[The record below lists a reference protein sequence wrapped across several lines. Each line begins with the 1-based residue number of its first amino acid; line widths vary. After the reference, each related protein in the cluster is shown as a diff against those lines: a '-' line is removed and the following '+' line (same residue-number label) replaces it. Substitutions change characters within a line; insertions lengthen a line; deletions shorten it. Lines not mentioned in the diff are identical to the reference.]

1 MYGDYSRI
9 RSTRPSEGQPTPYS
23 AVWAQQGRLLV
34 DAELNEQT
42 AILLDYVRA
51 LAVDFIGP
59 FGGHIHRA
67 GFKVVPAED
76 GFAFTSGHYYVHGLR
91 CEAGPVSDLELPEP
105 PFVIYLLVWEQTI
118 SAIQDPSLAEPAL
131 GPDMSNTT
139 RRSQVAWRARST
151 ARLHRSG
158 KSLTGEEAIE
168 DIVEEFARH
177 NAEPGERP
185 LLRAD
190 AASTGAPDDDPSTAP
205 TPAPYRGFE
214 NQLYRV
220 EIHSGGRAGEAT
232 FKWSRDNGS
241 VEFALDDLDGPDGQ
255 GELTATL
262 GRLWID
268 ARSGL
273 EPGDWVELV
282 DDDWFPSGEPP
293 ALLQVKSIVRAKR
306 EVRLIGGAGT
316 YKFNRAGHPYLRRWD
331 QSPASC
337 AADNAIEVVEV
348 PEDGDEWIEL
358 EDGVRIRFLEAGAV
372 YRRGDYWL
380 VPART
385 ASGGVLWPASEDGPL
400 AQPPA
405 GPARYRA
412 PLALVTRGDDPDD
425 LKVTDLRTLFT
436 HLAWPGMG
444 LDGTD

>member
-1 MYGDYSRI
+1 VYGDYSRI
-9 RSTRPSEGQPTPYS
+9 RSIRPSEGQPTPYS

-42 AILLDYVRA
+42 AIVLDYLRT

-67 GFKVVPAED
+67 GFEVVPEED
-76 GFAFTSGHYYVHGLR
+76 GFAFSSGHYYVHGVR

-105 PFVIYLLVWEQTI
+105 PFVIYLLVWERTI

-131 GPDMSNTT
+131 GPDMANTT

-151 ARLHRSG
+151 PRLHGSQ
-158 KSLTGEEAIE
+158 KTLTGEESVE
-168 DIVEEFARH
+168 HIVDGFARH

-190 AASTGAPDDDPSTAP
+190 VARAALQDDPSTAP
-205 TPAPYRGFE
+205 TTAPYRGFE

-220 EIHSGGRAGEAT
+220 EIHSGGRPGEAT

-241 VEFALDDLDGPDGQ
+241 VEFAVEDLDGPDGQ
-255 GELTATL
+255 GELTAKL
-262 GRLWID
+262 KRLWID

-282 DDDWFPSGEPP
+282 DDDWFPSGDPP
-293 ALLQVKSIVRAKR
+293 ALLQVKSIARAAR
-306 EVRLIGGAGT
+306 EVRLIAGGGT
-316 YKFNRAGHPYLRRWD
+316 YDSGRAKHPYLRRWD
-331 QSPASC
+331 QSPDSG

-348 PEDGDEWIEL
+348 PADADEWIEL
-358 EDGVRIRFLEAGAV
+358 EDGVRIQFLEAGGN
-372 YRRGDYWL
+372 YQRGDYWL
-380 VPART
+380 IPART
-385 ASGGVLWPASEDGPL
+385 ATGGVLWPASEDGPL
-400 AQPPA
+400 AQSPA

-425 LKVTDLRTLFT
+425 LKITDLRTLFT

-444 LDGTD
+444 LDGKD